1 MVLYLYYIELFMS
14 EQLII
19 INYARAGLCSA
30 KTQKFSDDSVEAVS
44 AETDIHSCPAIKMI

>member
-44 AETDIHSCPAIKMI
+44 AETDIRSCPAIKMI